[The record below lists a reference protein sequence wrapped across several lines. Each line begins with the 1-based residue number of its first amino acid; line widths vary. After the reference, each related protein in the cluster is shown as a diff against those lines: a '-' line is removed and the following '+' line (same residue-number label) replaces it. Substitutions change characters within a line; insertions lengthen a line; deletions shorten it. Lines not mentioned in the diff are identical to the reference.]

1 MSREDRP
8 VMTNEPCGKELL
20 TGNEAI
26 ARAAWEAG
34 VSVAFGYPG
43 TPSTEIL
50 ESLVRYDDV
59 YCEWS
64 PNEKVALE
72 AAAGASIA
80 GARSL
85 VTMKLVG
92 LNVAADPLMTL
103 SYVGVVGGLV
113 LVVAD
118 DPGQHSS
125 QTEQDTRHFARL
137 AKVPLLDPADAA
149 EAHDFVL
156 RAFELSERHG
166 CPVILRTTTC
176 VAHSRALVV
185 PARRLPKKTADFQK
199 NPSRFVPL
207 PLWGRKLRV
216 KAEERIDRQAEAAS
230 EDETLNRILPGGR
243 DLGIISCGIAAL
255 HCREIFPDATILKL
269 GWPWPFPDALI
280 RRFAERV
287 DRVAV
292 VEEGD
297 PILEEHV
304 RSLGIACSGKD
315 VVPRCGELT
324 PSVLVGVR
332 NRLLGWNDELPKPV
346 PQAADLPSR
355 PPVFC
360 PGCPHRA
367 LFYAL
372 TKFDVLVTGDIGC
385 YSLGVF
391 PPLERTDAL
400 LCMGA
405 GFTMAH
411 GMRKAGERKKVVGL
425 LGDSTFFHSGI
436 TGLLNAAYNGS
447 DAVYIVLDNSITA
460 MTGHQDHPGTGRT
473 ISGRPA
479 PAASIED
486 VARAC
491 GISRIAACDPFDQET
506 IHRILAEELEAP
518 EPSLIVSRAPC
529 PLHLKKR
536 LSPIR
541 RIAPDRCRNCKAC
554 LRIGCPAISVQE
566 GKPRIEPLACAGC
579 SLCESV
585 CKFHAIERV
594 TT

>member
-1 MSREDRP
+1 MAHQ
-8 VMTNEPCGKELL
+8 ELL

-50 ESLVRYDDV
+50 ESLVRYEDV

-103 SYVGVVGGLV
+103 SYIGVVGGLV

-149 EAHDFVL
+149 EAHDFAL
-156 RAFELSERHG
+156 RAFELSEKYG

-176 VAHSRALVV
+176 VAHSRALVAST
-185 PARRLPKKTADFQK
+185 PRAPKQTANFQK

-216 KAEERIDRQAEAAS
+216 KAEERLDRQSEAAS
-230 EDETLNRILPGGR
+230 EDKALNRILPGGR
-243 DLGIISCGIAAL
+243 DLGIVSCGIAAL
-255 HCREIFPDATILKL
+255 HCREIFPEATILKL

-280 RRFAERV
+280 KRFAESV
-287 DRVAV
+287 DRIAV
-292 VEEGD
+292 IEEGD
-297 PILEEHV
+297 PILEERV
-304 RSLGIACSGKD
+304 KSLGIACSGKD

-332 NRLLGWNDELPKPV
+332 NRLLGRHDELPKPV

-473 ISGRPA
+473 ISGQPA
-479 PAASIED
+479 PAASIEA

-491 GISRIAACDPFDQET
+491 GIRRIAACDPFDQET

-518 EPSLIVSRAPC
+518 EPSLVVSRAPC
-529 PLHLKKR
+529 PLHLKRR

-541 RIAPDRCRNCKAC
+541 RIAKDRCRNCKAC
-554 LRIGCPAISVQE
+554 LRIGCPAISVQD
-566 GKPRIEPLACAGC
+566 GKPQIESLACAGC

-585 CKFHAIERV
+585 CKFHAIERI
-594 TT
+594 TS